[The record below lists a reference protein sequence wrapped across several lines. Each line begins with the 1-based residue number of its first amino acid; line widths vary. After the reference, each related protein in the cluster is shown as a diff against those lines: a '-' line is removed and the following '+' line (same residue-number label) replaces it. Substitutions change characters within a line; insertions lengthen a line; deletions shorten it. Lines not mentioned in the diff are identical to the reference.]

1 MILLTFIVD
10 GIDEKNIHL
19 LVEETVTLVVRTR
32 RVTMANMVLS
42 LFESTRIVPPSKT
55 TSRTQKSARYRQ
67 RNIHQEEERHNHNVV
82 DK

>member
-42 LFESTRIVPPSKT
+42 LFESTRIVPPS
-55 TSRTQKSARYRQ
+55 R
-67 RNIHQEEERHNHNVV
+67 RNNITNT
-82 DK
+82 KK